1 MGHRAWPYNRRMR
14 LEPIGRVADLR
25 AVERAAAGEP
35 LMERAGHAAASV
47 ARDLLAGRAPRVL
60 VLAGPGNNGGDAFV
74 VARWL
79 KSWFYDVVVAFHGDA
94 ARLPVDA
101 SSAHR
106 AWLAAGGS
114 TLDAWPEGETWGLI
128 IDGLFGIGLARP
140 IEGAPAQWI
149 ARANAHDA
157 CILALDIPSGLN
169 ADTGIAY
176 PPTIRADSTATFLA
190 LKPGLLTAEGPD
202 QCGTI
207 SVHSLGIDVG
217 AGAPGR
223 RLDWPLLAATLPEP
237 LRRAHRNVHK
247 GSFGTLGLVGGDD
260 GMVGAAI
267 LAARAALYL
276 GVGKIWVGFAASR
289 PPAVDWTQPELM
301 LRSAEAVLE
310 DKPDALVVGPGLG
323 TSDRARVLL
332 TQALAVSVP
341 IALDADALNLLAADA
356 NLGRIVTARRAPTAL
371 TPHPAEA
378 ARLLGS
384 TTAAVQNDRLAAA
397 LEIAAKFGAAVV
409 LKGAGSVLAFADGT
423 WAINASGNAG
433 LASGGTGDVLT
444 GMLGALLAQAVPPKE
459 ALQIAV
465 CLHGAAADAL
475 VVEGVGPLGLA
486 ASELAPAARRLVN
499 AAARA

>member
-1 MGHRAWPYNRRMR
+1 MS

-25 AVERAAAGEP
+25 AVERAAGGEP
-35 LMERAGHAAASV
+35 LMERAGHAGATV

-79 KSWFYDVVVAFHGDA
+79 KSWFYDTAVAFHGDA
-94 ARLPVDA
+94 ERLPPDA
-101 SSAHR
+101 SAAHR
-106 AWLAAGGS
+106 AWLAANGA
-114 TLDAWPEGETWGLI
+114 TLVAWPEGESWGLI
-128 IDGLFGIGLARP
+128 VDGLFGIGLARP
-140 IEGAPAQWI
+140 IEGVPAQWI
-149 ARANAHDA
+149 ARANAGDA
-157 CILALDIPSGLN
+157 RVLALDIPSGLN

-176 PPTIRADSTATFLA
+176 PPTVRADWTATFLA

-202 QCGTI
+202 HCGTI

-223 RLDWPLLAATLPEP
+223 RLDWTSLAATLPDT
-237 LRRAHRNVHK
+237 LRRARRNVHK

-267 LAARAALYL
+267 LAARAALHL
-276 GVGKIWVGFAASR
+276 GVGKIWVGLSASG

-301 LRSAEAVLE
+301 LRSAEAVLA

-323 TSDRARVLL
+323 TSDRARGVLAR
-332 TQALAVSVP
+332 ALMAPVP
-341 IALDADALNLLAADA
+341 IALDADALNLVAADA
-356 NLGRIVTARRAPTAL
+356 HLARMVGARRAPTALRRAPTAL

-378 ARLLGS
+378 ARLLAS
-384 TTAAVQNDRLAAA
+384 TTAAVQNDRLAAT
-397 LEIAAKFGAAVV
+397 LEIASKFGAAVV

-444 GMLGALLAQAVPPKE
+444 GMLGALLAQAVPLTE

-475 VVEGVGPLGLA
+475 VADGVGPLGLT

-499 AAARA
+499 AAARG